1 MYVIL
6 YKYREFYYTYLI
18 KYSLL
23 RFNIF
28 GYIIYKIRMFEYDSK
43 IAIDS
48 AVIDGNCLI
57 IKFPN
62 SEIQL
67 GHSEGVEEE
76 KIDIKT
82 AKNW

>member
-1 MYVIL
+1 
-6 YKYREFYYTYLI
+6 
-18 KYSLL
+18 
-23 RFNIF
+23 
-28 GYIIYKIRMFEYDSK
+28 MFEYDSQ